1 MNLFERAKQVGLAHI
16 RDWLPSGRQDGR
28 EWVALNPTRD
38 DKTAGS
44 FKINLDTGMWMDNAT
59 DDRGGDAVSL
69 YAYLFNGECQHAA
82 NLKGYKNMQGGIQCE
97 AARAILEKHDSS
109 YFPGDDDDFMPI
121 KKDAV
126 KGDYWEG
133 WYPVKSKIAE
143 YPEVDTSFFIDKWG
157 KPSERWDFWYKERL
171 VFCVIRFLDGKAKSD
186 RPFTLWQKGGE
197 YKWRAKA
204 PQGEK
209 YPLWN
214 LNELEERVNDPVI
227 LCEGQK
233 AASRG
238 KACSGLSDYVFTG
251 WYGGANNTKLSD
263 WSPLRGRKVYF
274 WPDADSPGRKAI
286 KDLRELATEYDI
298 QLEVLRIPTGVPK
311 GWDLADAIEEG
322 KNILDII
329 NPKDEKL
336 NDSGHFL
343 DDLVLP
349 FEIIGTSGDDI
360 VFYPHGS
367 NRICRY
373 RASSLTKNALMTLA
387 DRSVWSTYY
396 GKDDG
401 GISWDAAI
409 NDILRRSEKCPV
421 FDFTRVRGAG
431 AWKDGDEVV
440 VNTGEYLIVGGE
452 KKDLHEKVGQFV
464 YEKQAY
470 VPYRADGRLEL
481 EQSKSLL
488 DVLCMIDW
496 KLKAAPYALAGWLAL
511 APWGGVLRWRPHVW
525 IVGPRGTGKSWIL
538 ERIVY
543 PVSIRDFGV
552 KGGGTSTPAGVRQAL
567 ANSSRCFMGDEMES
581 DNIKQADSIEQILTL
596 FRGSSSGQE
605 SGGSTLHGS
614 QDGEGKLWVM
624 QSMAC
629 FASIGAAMRHG
640 ADMDRFTVCELQP
653 PRAGH
658 IDERKSKFTKL
669 EQMSRVFTDEY
680 SRAFHSR
687 IYSLM
692 GELAK
697 AVPVMSEQASKLLG
711 TMRDGDQVGALMA
724 GCWMI
729 THDTA
734 PTAGEALEFLTS
746 IEVGRLKDDSETKSD
761 EELCL
766 DEIMSQRMEILTKS
780 GRIKTSIGG
789 AMELWFGQASGLH
802 EYYSNQDEYPGLS
815 QDIIRRELEQLGL
828 KPEYKQGVQYLYVS
842 LSHPQ
847 LKKQL
852 RDSGWA
858 NSYAS
863 LLSRLPNCTGI
874 KGPATFSGVKK
885 RYLEI
890 VLQNDEIPF

>member
-1 MNLFERAKQVGLAHI
+1 MNLFERAKQVGIQHI
-16 RDWLPSGRQDGR
+16 RDWLPSGRQDGN

-44 FKINLDTGMWMDNAT
+44 FKVNLGTGQWMDNAT

-69 YAYLFNGECQHAA
+69 YAYLFNGECSHAA
-82 NLKGYKNMQGGIQCE
+82 QMKGYQNMQGGIQCE
-97 AARAILEKHDSS
+97 AARAILEKHDAS
-109 YFPGDDDDFMPI
+109 YFPDDNDDFMPA
-121 KKDAV
+121 KKSTA
-126 KGDYWEG
+126 KGDYWSG
-133 WYPVKSKIAE
+133 WYPVKNKMAE

-157 KPSERWDFWYKERL
+157 KLSERWDFWLKDRL
-171 VFCVIRFLDGKAKSD
+171 VFCVIRFLDGKTKSD

-204 PQGEK
+204 PKDEK

-214 LNELEERVNDPVI
+214 VNELEERVNDPVI

-238 KACSGLSDYVFTG
+238 KACAGLSDYVFTG

-263 WSPLRGRKVYF
+263 WGPLRGRKVYF

-322 KNILDII
+322 KDILDII
-329 NPKDEKL
+329 NPKDEKP
-336 NDSGHFL
+336 NESGHFL

-373 RASSLTKNALMTLA
+373 KSSSLTKNALMTLA
-387 DRSVWSTYY
+387 DRSVWAEYY
-396 GKDDG
+396 NVEGR
-401 GISWDAAI
+401 IAWDAAI
-409 NDILRRSEKCPV
+409 NDILRRSEKAPV

-431 AWKDGDEVV
+431 AWLEDKEVV
-440 VNTGEYLIVGGE
+440 INTGEYLIVEAE
-452 KKDLHEKVGQFV
+452 KKDLHERVGRFV
-464 YEKQAY
+464 YEKQAR
-470 VPYRADGRLEL
+470 VPYRAKEPLATEESAKLLE
-481 EQSKSLL
+481 
-488 DVLCMIDW
+488 VLTMIDW
-496 KLKAAPYALAGWLAL
+496 KGVAAPYALAGWLAL

-581 DNIKQADSIEQILTL
+581 HNQKAAEQIEQILTL

-640 ADMDRFTVCELQP
+640 ADMDRFTVCELTP
-653 PRAGH
+653 PTKGK
-658 IDERKSKFTKL
+658 IEDRKARFLKL
-669 EQMSRVFTDEY
+669 EEKARVFTDEY
-680 SRAFHSR
+680 SKAFHAR
-687 IYSLM
+687 MYLHM
-692 GELAK
+692 PELLK
-697 AVPVMSEQASKLLG
+697 AVTIMSEQASRIIG
-711 TMRDGDQVGALMA
+711 TMRDGDQIGTLMA
-724 GCWMI
+724 GCWMVS
-729 THDTA
+729 HDNA
-734 PTAGEALEFLTS
+734 PTAGEAAEFLS
-746 IEVGRLKDDSETKSD
+746 GIGIASLKADAEEKTD

-780 GRIKTSIGG
+780 GRIKTTIGG
-789 AMELWFGQASGLH
+789 ALELWYGQESGLKQ
-802 EYYSNQDEYPGLS
+802 YYSRQDEYPGLS
-815 QDIIRRELEQLGL
+815 QDIIRRELEQLGVRPAYETGEEL
-828 KPEYKQGVQYLYVS
+828 VYIA

-847 LKKQL
+847 LRKSL
-852 RDSGWA
+852 RESGWA

-863 LLSRLPNCTGI
+863 LLNRLPNCRGT
-874 KGPATFSGVKK
+874 KGPTTFSGVKK

>member
-1 MNLFERAKQVGLAHI
+1 MNLFERAKQVGLSHI
-16 RDWLPSGRQDGR
+16 RDWLPSGRQDGN

-44 FKINLDTGMWMDNAT
+44 FKVNLSTGQWIDNAT

-69 YAYLFNGECQHAA
+69 YSYLFNGECSHAA
-82 NLKGYKNMQGGIQCE
+82 QMKGYKNMQGGIQCE

-109 YFPGDDDDFMPI
+109 YFPGADDDFMPT
-121 KKDAV
+121 KKAQQ

-133 WYPVKSKIAE
+133 WYPVKSKIE
-143 YPEVDTSFFIDKWG
+143 KYPEVDTSFFLDKWG
-157 KPSERWDFWYKERL
+157 KESERWDFWQGKRL
-171 VFCVIRFLDGKAKSD
+171 VFCVIRFLDGKSKSD

-204 PQGEK
+204 PQDEK

-214 LNELEERVNDPVI
+214 VNELEERVNDPVI

-238 KACSGLSDYVFTG
+238 KVCDGLSGYVFVG
-251 WYGGANNTKLSD
+251 WYGGAGNTKLSD
-263 WSPLRGRKVYF
+263 WGPLRGRTVYF
-274 WPDADSPGRKAI
+274 WPDADNPGRKAI
-286 KDLRELATEYDI
+286 KAMRELASEYDI
-298 QLEVLRIPTGVPK
+298 KLEVIHAPVGVPK
-311 GWDLADAIEEG
+311 GWDLADAISEG
-322 KNILDII
+322 MDIDKILH
-329 NPKDEKL
+329 PVEAKAEPQ
-336 NDSGHFL
+336 HFL

-387 DRSVWSTYY
+387 DRSVWATYY
-396 GKDDG
+396 GKEDG

-452 KKDLHEKVGQFV
+452 KKDLHEKVGQYV

-470 VPYRADGRLEL
+470 VPYRADQPLALEESAKLL
-481 EQSKSLL
+481 E
-488 DVLCMIDW
+488 VLNMIDW

-614 QDGEGKLWVM
+614 
-624 QSMAC
+624 
-629 FASIGAAMRHG
+629 
-640 ADMDRFTVCELQP
+640 
-653 PRAGH
+653 
-658 IDERKSKFTKL
+658 
-669 EQMSRVFTDEY
+669 
-680 SRAFHSR
+680 
-687 IYSLM
+687 
-692 GELAK
+692 
-697 AVPVMSEQASKLLG
+697 
-711 TMRDGDQVGALMA
+711 
-724 GCWMI
+724 
-729 THDTA
+729 
-734 PTAGEALEFLTS
+734 
-746 IEVGRLKDDSETKSD
+746 
-761 EELCL
+761 
-766 DEIMSQRMEILTKS
+766 
-780 GRIKTSIGG
+780 
-789 AMELWFGQASGLH
+789 
-802 EYYSNQDEYPGLS
+802 
-815 QDIIRRELEQLGL
+815 
-828 KPEYKQGVQYLYVS
+828 
-842 LSHPQ
+842 
-847 LKKQL
+847 
-852 RDSGWA
+852 
-858 NSYAS
+858 
-863 LLSRLPNCTGI
+863 
-874 KGPATFSGVKK
+874 
-885 RYLEI
+885 
-890 VLQNDEIPF
+890 